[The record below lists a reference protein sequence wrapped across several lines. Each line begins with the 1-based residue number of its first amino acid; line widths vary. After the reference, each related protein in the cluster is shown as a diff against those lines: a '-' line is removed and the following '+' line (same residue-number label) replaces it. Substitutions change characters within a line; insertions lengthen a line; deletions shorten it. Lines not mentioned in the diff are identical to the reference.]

1 MLLLPLLALVE
12 YCFGQGMYFC
22 TGSIFCAPVGGQMP
36 LPAPP
41 PQPPIGFPN
50 PVFQPMPMPMP
61 VPGPVP
67 GSVPYPQ
74 PLQPSYYYPHNTI
87 PSGWGANGGMPFPWP
102 PNYNTYS
109 PSPHMPPVHPAPMP
123 GSCPCS
129 YGQAALCGIHQ
140 PISGY
145 PVHGMTGSIGNLH
158 YQGCVNC
165 PRGPQ
170 GPVGAQGPVGPQGS
184 PGVGADGPQG
194 RPASKAFLARWAP
207 WVRLARRDR
216 RALLGHQVRRVN
228 AVAIMGA
235 INRATNQMKRNRLNR
250 QARVWVGK
258 AVMVRS
264 TPTNRLSQQTK
275 ELEWITSAKGPCI
288 TTRSLLQA
296 RVLERSLRE
305 GHPILVTPRR
315 VLMGSEGKPAGAL
328 HILKQRIPRGR
339 GLGLLERDAH
349 SINDISSYLTGESRV
364 FYEISMFIKISIP
377 CIYMY

>member
-1 MLLLPLLALVE
+1 
-12 YCFGQGMYFC
+12 
-22 TGSIFCAPVGGQMP
+22 MP

-74 PLQPSYYYPHNTI
+74 PIQPSYYYPHNTI

-194 RPASKAFLARWAP
+194 PAGKQGVP
-207 WVRLARRDR
+207 GPV
-216 RALLGHQVRRVN
+216 GPV
-228 AVAIMGA
+228 GA
-235 INRATNQMKRNRLNR
+235 TGPAGPQGTAGPPGPKGECGCNHGCNKPGDKPDEKKPLNR